1 MQKSKDGS
9 KPGWYKELQRG
20 QHKSGE
26 GEREWRSKSNEEDV
40 TDHVGPCSPVAVTW
54 FIL

>member
-1 MQKSKDGS
+1 MQKPEDGS

-26 GEREWRSKSNEEDV
+26 DERERRSKSNEEDV
-40 TDHVGPCSPVAVTW
+40 AGHVGPYSPVAVT
-54 FIL
+54 